1 MLFNIWKITIELL
14 IYSKSLVKIIYFS
27 LGHFLFRKKYF
38 INFFLI
44 YPRLLHS
51 PLLLECLLISLSMF
65 ILNII
70 VVLLL
75 ANCLTISVKFTF
87 SSHFWKT
94 LPCWYAK
101 HMIFFNFFFFFV
113 ICSNSR
119 IIFSASSLFSTL
131 WPLFWSSLF
140 SCHSP
145 LTIDSKNYFIISAF
159 GFLALMFVS
168 KMFLSF
174 WN

>member
-101 HMIFFNFFFFFV
+101 HMIFFNFFFCDLLKFTYY
-113 ICSNSR
+113 
-119 IIFSASSLFSTL
+119 LFSFVTL
-131 WPLFWSSLF
+131 FNFVTFILELLVFMPF
-140 SCHSP
+140 
-145 LTIDSKNYFIISAF
+145 TIDDRFEKLLHY
-159 GFLALMFVS
+159 
-168 KMFLSF
+168 
-174 WN
+174 